1 MAYVKHKPCNIT
13 GKSSTDVSS
22 GDMVKTSPTIVGVM
36 EKMTPKYVVKKED
49 LTSTEVEPT
58 ISTELDLEIQKASDE
73 CITDEKMAAQEASYM
88 RAATEEVT
96 RNTNTVS
103 IADLSK
109 NSKKVD
115 EYSSDISKVTVGVLK
130 ETTKDSELVNIGDDT
145 YKLKADEAK
154 KDTEL
159 IKGKEIRDQV
169 METEYGIMKLESM
182 VSDEMPVHEERKN
195 AVRDNRSIED
205 SYDQT
210 INKVQG
216 GKEIDTK
223 IDKVGKPD
231 SDVEI
236 QGSHDLVII
245 DSLKDMSQERL
256 GHREVEELKPL
267 ISDEEP
273 VKEIMKLKVSNT
285 SEVTDQLRGT
295 SEEELV
301 GLNITGSKSVL
312 SDEGSEQNIMKV
324 EKSEDT
330 EVICDIKDT
339 FLKKLEDVETQES
352 KLFITGE
359 NPESGIL
366 KDAQTI
372 DILKDTPQEK
382 PGDMKVLESIAN
394 ISGGKPD
401 SSVLRDTM
409 ETSTEE
415 IKRDLDDILEE
426 GVKPV
431 VTVQTSP
438 KVREIQSENK
448 PIVTTPTLSRRGL
461 GGSQR
466 LSRDQRP
473 PPLDVSHI
481 VFSSEEGTDE
491 DFDTLGYI
499 VTEPGDDAKPKQ
511 QFQEDSIYRINSSP
525 DLLAEFSRQNDPSK
539 LIPTV
544 EVTED
549 VRDTLLAEV
558 SPQAEAGIPGNETNQ
573 EVPQSAEI
581 QSDSET
587 VRTTKERG
595 EADVQPEPQLHK
607 VTKKTPQPSIPV
619 EEVIEQPLMTFD
631 SVTELQIPTLVHIE
645 KYEDEVHKHK
655 PMFRIESY
663 DSADQGMEDIEA
675 LIEKANREL
684 ALEME
689 RAGFKI
695 SDTDESPEEEEEEQ
709 DQDQEGDSK
718 FHNPEQE
725 PEVVVEHEVRPEG
738 SDSKEQK
745 KLRRVERRFERMAS
759 ETLEREAAAE
769 GSTAPEVE
777 LRREAEFEKM
787 VSQLSTEEVAECQ
800 QEYSHLWD
808 EGGLT
813 PSEDWD
819 SRDPDTPSGELE
831 EESATASPPGT
842 SA

>member
-22 GDMVKTSPTIVGVM
+22 GDTVKTSPTIVGVM
-36 EKMTPKYVVKKED
+36 EKMTPKSVVKKED
-49 LTSTEVEPT
+49 LTGTEVEPT

-73 CITDEKMAAQEASYM
+73 FIADEKMATQDASYM
-88 RAATEEVT
+88 KAATEEVT
-96 RNTNTVS
+96 GTTKTVS
-103 IADLSK
+103 IADLNK
-109 NSKKVD
+109 TVH
-115 EYSSDISKVTVGVLK
+115 EYSPDISKVTVDVLK
-130 ETTKDSELVNIGDDT
+130 ETARDSELVNIGEDA
-145 YKLKADEAK
+145 YKLKADEAN

-159 IKGKEIRDQV
+159 IKGKEIHDQA
-169 METEYGIMKLESM
+169 MKTEYGIMKL
-182 VSDEMPVHEERKN
+182 DEIPVHEERES
-195 AVRDNRSIED
+195 AVRDNRSSLIED

-210 INKVQG
+210 INKVQE
-216 GKEIDTK
+216 GKERDIK
-223 IDKVGKPD
+223 IDKVGKSD

-236 QGSHDLVII
+236 QESHDSVII
-245 DSLKDMSQERL
+245 DDLKDVFQGIL
-256 GHREVEELKPL
+256 GHREVEEFKPL

-273 VKEIMKLKVSNT
+273 VKEIMKLKVSKT

-301 GLNITGSKSVL
+301 GINIRGSKSVL
-312 SDEGSEQNIMKV
+312 SDEESEQNIMKV
-324 EKSEDT
+324 EKSKDT
-330 EVICDIKDT
+330 EVISDIKDA
-339 FLKKLEDVETQES
+339 FLKKMEDVEIQES
-352 KLFITGE
+352 KLLITGE

-366 KDAQTI
+366 KDAETI
-372 DILKDTPQEK
+372 DILKDMPQEK
-382 PGDMKVLESIAN
+382 PGDMKVSESIAN

-401 SSVLRDTM
+401 SGVLTDTV
-409 ETSTEE
+409 EICTEE
-415 IKRDLDDILEE
+415 IGRDLDDILEE
-426 GVKPV
+426 AVKPV
-431 VTVQTSP
+431 VTAQTSP
-438 KVREIQSENK
+438 KVREIQSETK

-466 LSRDQRP
+466 LARDQRP

-481 VFSSEEGTDE
+481 TFSSEERTDE

-499 VTEPGDDAKPKQ
+499 VTEPGDEARPQQ
-511 QFQEDSIYRINSSP
+511 QFQEDSIYRVNSSP
-525 DLLAEFSRQNDPSK
+525 DILAEVSRQKDPSK

-544 EVTED
+544 EVTEA
-549 VRDTLLAEV
+549 VRDSLLAEV
-558 SPQAEAGIPGNETNQ
+558 AVQAEEGVPGNETKQ
-573 EVPQSAEI
+573 QVPQLGEI
-581 QSDSET
+581 QPDVSEA
-587 VRTTKERG
+587 VRTIEESG
-595 EADVQPEPQLHK
+595 ESHVQPGARPREM
-607 VTKKTPQPSIPV
+607 TKTTPQPSIPV

-631 SVTELQIPTLVHIE
+631 SVTELQMPTLVHIE
-645 KYEDEVHKHK
+645 KYEDKAHKHK

-689 RAGFKI
+689 RAGFKV
-695 SDTDESPEEEEEEQ
+695 SDADESPEEEEEEEE
-709 DQDQEGDSK
+709 EGDSK
-718 FHNPEQE
+718 LHIPEQE
-725 PEVVVEHEVRPEG
+725 PEVVVEHEVRPKG

-759 ETLEREAAAE
+759 ETLETEAAAE

-787 VSQLSTEEVAECQ
+787 GSQLSTEEVAECQ

-842 SA
+842 SV